1 MMARSHSD
9 DAALPLCPIAHSGS
23 DGAGGVTEYRCD
35 ALIIGGGPAGLTAA
49 IYLARYHRRII
60 VVDEGN
66 SRVKWIPRSHNHAGF
81 PDGIA
86 GEDLLHRMREQAE
99 RYGATIVNGRIDT
112 VAQNADDF
120 DACGVGITLSAR
132 SILIATGVENRRP
145 SIDAATHR
153 DALERGLLRYC
164 PICDGYEA
172 TGQAIGVIGADTHGV
187 AEALFL
193 RTFSDRIT
201 LVAHKTLELDACD
214 RGALEAAGIAVAP
227 SALDQIDFAEEHVT
241 LRLADETQLQFDTIY
256 PALGSD
262 SNNALARQLGAKLSD
277 ERCIVVDTKQRTS
290 VSGVY
295 AAGDIVISL
304 DQISVAMGHAAIA
317 ATTLHNDL
325 RKRDGHTR

>member
-23 DGAGGVTEYRCD
+23 DGPGGVTEYRCD

-120 DACGVGITLSAR
+120 
-132 SILIATGVENRRP
+132 
-145 SIDAATHR
+145 
-153 DALERGLLRYC
+153 
-164 PICDGYEA
+164 
-172 TGQAIGVIGADTHGV
+172 
-187 AEALFL
+187 
-193 RTFSDRIT
+193 
-201 LVAHKTLELDACD
+201 DACD